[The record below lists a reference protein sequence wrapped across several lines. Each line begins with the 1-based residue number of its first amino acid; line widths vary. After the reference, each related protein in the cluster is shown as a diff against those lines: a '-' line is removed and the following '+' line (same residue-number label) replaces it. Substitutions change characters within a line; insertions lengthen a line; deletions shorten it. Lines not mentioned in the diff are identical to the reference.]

1 MSIGEKVRR
10 IRLAQGLSMRE
21 LAKQVGVSPS
31 LISQIER
38 NQVSPSYSTL
48 KGLAKALSEDPSSLI
63 DDKTPLEWSL
73 VKKDARRN
81 VYTGQDGV
89 TLELFAFPGPRDRR
103 MEVYMVTLEPGAVF
117 VADMLYSDRCNG
129 QDDFL
134 YVIAGTASITTDR
147 RNMVAEQDEACYL
160 TYQNIQSLANG
171 DQIPTKLI
179 WCVHRIL

>member
-48 KGLAKALSEDPSSLI
+48 KGLARALSEDPSSLI
-63 DDKTPLEWSL
+63 DDKTPLEWLL
-73 VKKDARRN
+73 VSKDGRRN
-81 VYTGQDGV
+81 VYTGQEGV

-103 MEVYMVTLEPGAVF
+103 MDIYMITLQPGGVF
-117 VADMLYSDRCNG
+117 VADMLYTDNSDG

-134 YVIAGTASITTDR
+134 YVIAGTANITTDR
-147 RNMVAEQDEACYL
+147 RSMTVQHDEACYL
-160 TYQNIQSLANG
+160 TYENIQSVANTN
-171 DQIPTKLI
+171 QIPTKLI
-179 WCVHRIL
+179 WCIHRIL

>member
-10 IRLAQGLSMRE
+10 IRLTQGLSMRE

-48 KGLAKALSEDPSSLI
+48 KGLARALSEDPSSLI
-63 DDKTPLEWSL
+63 DERAPLEWLL

-81 VYTGQDGV
+81 VYTGQEGV
-89 TLELFAFPGPRDRR
+89 ALELFAFPGPRDRR

-117 VADMLYSDRCNG
+117 VADMLYSDRFSG
-129 QDDFL
+129 QDDFI
-134 YVIAGTASITTDR
+134 YVIAGTVNITTDR
-147 RNMVAEQDEACYL
+147 RSMTVQHNEACYL
-160 TYQNIQSLANG
+160 TYENIQSLTNSN
-171 DQIPTKLI
+171 QIQTKLI
-179 WCVHRIL
+179 WCIHRIL